1 MRQRLLILLK
11 SILFWLAYFI
21 LFRAIFIIYNYDF
34 TKSMPFADIIGSFVH
49 GFKLDMSQTGYVIFF
64 LSFFLAFFIPFG
76 EKINSRFIKIYTF
89 IFIFLF
95 TIISIVDIELYKN
108 WGFKIDT
115 TVLLYLK
122 TPKES
127 LASTP
132 VWLTL
137 LLALL
142 SGVIIWT
149 ANRYFNKFIKKDLK
163 KLKPSKWYFIPVML
177 FIAATMIIP
186 IRGGFGIAPINPGTV
201 FFSEHQFA
209 NHAAINTVWNFGY
222 SLAHDK
228 DTEQVKFMNDEV
240 AHKYVSGLLSPGNGG
255 VTKLIKDDNP
265 NVLIIILESFTANI
279 IEPLGGVKD
288 VTPNFTGISK
298 NGVFFDNFYASGDRS
313 DKGIVAILSGYPA
326 QPTSSIIK
334 FTNKA
339 EKLPHLSKMLEKD
352 GYSTGFYYGGEI
364 NFANMNSYFV
374 SGGYDTLVTLHN
386 FSKKDMNS
394 KWGAHDHVV
403 FQRLFDDLQK
413 TEQPFFRVMFT
424 LSSHEPF
431 DVPHT
436 SKFKGTDNEQKFFNA
451 ANYTDSCLG
460 DFIDKA
466 KLTSWWNN
474 TWIILVADHGIRLVG
489 NIPYNSSQKFRI
501 PMVWTGGAVIKDTV
515 ISKTAS
521 QCDIPLMI
529 GNQTN
534 KNFKNFYFSK
544 DVLKNQNAFAYFAY
558 NNGFGFYTDTAG
570 FVWDNT
576 GNKFIEKNN
585 ISLDFEQKGK
595 AFLQVLLEDFNKK

>member
-34 TKSMPFADIIGSFVH
+34 TKSIPFADIIGSFVH

>member
-1 MRQRLLILLK
+1 MRERLSIIVKSIVFWLVYFILLK
-11 SILFWLAYFI
+11 
-21 LFRAIFIIYNYDF
+21 AIFIIYNHSF
-34 TKSMPFADIIGSFVH
+34 TKDIPASNIFGSFLH
-49 GFKLDMSQTGYVIFF
+49 GFKLDMSMTGYVIFF
-64 LSFFLAFFIPFG
+64 LAFLLAFFIPFG
-76 EKINSRFIKIYTF
+76 KKANLRFIKTYTF
-89 IFIFLF
+89 IFIFIF

-108 WGFKIDT
+108 WGFKIDN

-132 VWLTL
+132 VWLIMM
-137 LLALL
+137 LALL
-142 SGVIIWT
+142 SGLIIWLS
-149 ANRYFNKFIKKDLK
+149 NKYFNRWIIRDLSKIK
-163 KLKPSKWYFIPVML
+163 PTRWYFIPVML

-209 NHAAINTVWNFGY
+209 NHAAVNTVWNFGS
-222 SLAHDK
+222 SLAHNKEIEKITFMQDK
-228 DTEQVKFMNDEV
+228 Q
-240 AHKYVSGLLSPGNGG
+240 AHKYVSELLSKTDNS
-255 VTKLIKDDNP
+255 VTKLIDGDNP
-265 NVLIIILESFTANI
+265 NILIILLESFTANI

-288 VTPNFTGISK
+288 VTPNFTEIAK
-298 NGVFFDNFYASGDRS
+298 NGVFFNNFYAAGDRS
-313 DKGIVAILSGYPA
+313 DKGIVAVLSGYPA

-334 FTNKA
+334 FTSKA

-374 SGGYDTLVTLHN
+374 SGGYDTLITLHN

-413 TEQPFFRVMFT
+413 TKQPFFRVMFT

-431 DVPHT
+431 EVPHK
-436 SKFKGTDNEQKFFNA
+436 SKFTGFDNEQKFFNA

-460 DFIDKA
+460 DFINKA
-466 KLTSWWNN
+466 KLTTWWNN
-474 TWIILVADHGIRLVG
+474 TWIILVADHGICLVG

-501 PMVWTGGAVIKDTV
+501 PMVWTGGAVVKDTV

-521 QCDIPLMI
+521 QTDIPLMI
-529 GNQTN
+529 GNQLD
-534 KNFKNFYFSK
+534 KDFKGFNFSK

-585 ISLDFEQKGK
+585 VTSEFELKGK
-595 AFLQVLLEDFNKK
+595 AFLQELLKDFNNK

>member
-21 LFRAIFIIYNYDF
+21 LLRAIFIIYNYDF